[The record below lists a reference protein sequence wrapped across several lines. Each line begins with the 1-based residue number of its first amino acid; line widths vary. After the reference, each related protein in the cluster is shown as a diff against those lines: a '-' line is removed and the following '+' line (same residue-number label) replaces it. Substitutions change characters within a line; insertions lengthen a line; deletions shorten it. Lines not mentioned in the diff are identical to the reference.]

1 MSSAPASRSQDQPQG
16 TVWLC
21 LLLVLPI
28 CVSATITSPSTNPGI
43 RAWLNQRTLEFGESV
58 LLSRQG
64 WERPVGDDAQ
74 SAKDGE

>member
-1 MSSAPASRSQDQPQG
+1 MSSAPVSRSQDQPQG

-21 LLLVLPI
+21 LLLVLPV
-28 CVSATITSPSTNPGI
+28 CVSATSPSTNPGI

-64 WERPVGDDAQ
+64 WKRPVGDDAQ
-74 SAKDGE
+74 SAKDRE